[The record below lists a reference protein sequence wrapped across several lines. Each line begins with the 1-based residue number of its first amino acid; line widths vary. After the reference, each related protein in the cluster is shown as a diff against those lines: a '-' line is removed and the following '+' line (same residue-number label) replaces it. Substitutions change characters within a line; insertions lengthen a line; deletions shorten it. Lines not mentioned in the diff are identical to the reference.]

1 MAEGNGLLIVGGGL
15 ASARA
20 IKAYREAGGD
30 GSVRLLSADSFVPYH
45 RPPLSKRYL
54 RGEAE
59 VADTFVEPEA
69 YYAEHGVEV
78 ELETVVASLDLEGRR
93 VVLEGGG

>member
-1 MAEGNGLLIVGGGL
+1 MAEGKELLIVGGGL
-15 ASARA
+15 SSARA

-30 GSVRLLSADSFVPYH
+30 APVRLLSSDSYVPYH

-59 VADTFVEPEA
+59 VADTLVEPEA
-69 YYAEHGVEV
+69 FYAEHGVEV
-78 ELETVVASLDLEGRR
+78 ELERRR
-93 VVLEGGG
+93 VDP